1 MKTFYIEAYDG
12 RGDNCYI
19 GYDNRPCISLDMAMT
34 FDSEE
39 EAEKAIKE
47 LQENWP
53 YSLLKVNYVDSEI
66 EDPFED

>member
-1 MKTFYIEAYDG
+1 MKTFYIEAYGPG
-12 RGDNCYI
+12 RDCYI
-19 GYDNRPCISLDMAMT
+19 GYDNEPCISLDMAMT

-47 LQENWP
+47 ELQERWP
-53 YSLLKVNYVDSEI
+53 YSELKVNYCDSEI